1 MCCETLSDLF
11 DMARAVYNEDNSEL
25 PYCLKITEY
34 IKRAIPCLPKSNSL
48 NALYWKVLLWEA
60 PNRFESF
67 LLYMEKNRPYKKK
80 FYEPRMNPLSIVAQD
95 LQDLEDGKYDFY
107 GLSMPPRVGKAI
119 AYDTPVLTKNGWK
132 KHGDLTIRDSVIGID
147 GEYKKILAIHNP
159 CEMEYEVTFSDGEKI
174 VCHGN
179 HEWVVEDRN
188 TRKLR
193 RIETKKI
200 AGDLRSNDGHF
211 KYRIPKKKFLQ
222 GDVHE
227 LAVDPYTLGVWLGD
241 GRNQNPDICGAESD
255 YAIVQA
261 ILDNGYE
268 LAWDTRHKTTGV
280 RYYGFKELRK
290 QLQEYDMCHSRR
302 RSDKYIPDNYLTATV
317 GQRLEL
323 LAGLLDTDGCL
334 RKKEHRYDFTTN
346 EERLRDDVI
355 SLVSTFG
362 WRCSVVRYER
372 GISSSGIRANKPY
385 WVISFNP
392 TCYIPCRLERKQ
404 LYEFSKQRAIT
415 ITDVEKIHG
424 IQGNC
429 ITVEG
434 GVYCVGKRL
443 KPTHNSSICI
453 FYFAWI
459 IGKRPSSHNAMSGH
473 SGILADR
480 FHNDLIKLTENEE
493 YTFHEIFP
501 DVQLVS
507 KSSEKNELYY
517 DAVESFA
524 TTTCRG
530 IDGTW
535 TGAVDISEDGYL
547 YVDDLV
553 RDRKESLSLR
563 RLEGRYQDYLNI
575 LVDRKND
582 GSKELMVGTRWNV
595 ADPLGRIEKQY
606 KDNPRYKFRK
616 LPALNE
622 KGESN
627 FNYPVHGFS
636 TEYYHNMRDRLDKN
650 EWMAK
655 FMQTPFVREGLLFPA
670 DGLRYYNGILPEGDH
685 RVVGACDVAWGGGDS
700 LSMPIGYE
708 YPNGDVYIP
717 SWIFNKGPKEVTI
730 PLVTGKIIGERLTEI
745 QFEANN
751 GGDMYSDKVSSEL
764 EKHNYHCSCS
774 YKKAPGNMEKMTKMV
789 AYSGDVKKHFIFLDP
804 EHQDQEY
811 SDAMDELNMTVQI
824 GDNEHD
830 DAGDGI
836 TQLAMKIYGEIGGPA
851 EIYSSPV

>member
-1 MCCETLSDLF
+1 MISGRNRRIINAIKKKPVSCETLSDLF
-11 DMARAVYNEDNSEL
+11 DMARAVYDEDDSEL
-25 PYCLKITEY
+25 SYCLKITEY
-34 IKRAIPCLPKSNSL
+34 VKKVIPCLPNSNSL

-107 GLSMPPRVGKAI
+107 GLSMPPRVGK
-119 AYDTPVLTKNGWK
+119 
-132 KHGDLTIRDSVIGID
+132 
-147 GEYKKILAIHNP
+147 
-159 CEMEYEVTFSDGEKI
+159 
-174 VCHGN
+174 
-179 HEWVVEDRN
+179 
-188 TRKLR
+188 
-193 RIETKKI
+193 
-200 AGDLRSNDGHF
+200 
-211 KYRIPKKKFLQ
+211 
-222 GDVHE
+222 
-227 LAVDPYTLGVWLGD
+227 
-241 GRNQNPDICGAESD
+241 
-255 YAIVQA
+255 
-261 ILDNGYE
+261 
-268 LAWDTRHKTTGV
+268 
-280 RYYGFKELRK
+280 
-290 QLQEYDMCHSRR
+290 
-302 RSDKYIPDNYLTATV
+302 
-317 GQRLEL
+317 
-323 LAGLLDTDGCL
+323 
-334 RKKEHRYDFTTN
+334 
-346 EERLRDDVI
+346 
-355 SLVSTFG
+355 ST
-362 WRCSVVRYER
+362 
-372 GISSSGIRANKPY
+372 
-385 WVISFNP
+385 
-392 TCYIPCRLERKQ
+392 
-404 LYEFSKQRAIT
+404 
-415 ITDVEKIHG
+415 
-424 IQGNC
+424 
-429 ITVEG
+429 
-434 GVYCVGKRL
+434 
-443 KPTHNSSICI
+443 ICI
-453 FYFAWI
+453 FFYVWI

-553 RDRKESLSLR
+553 RDRKESLSLK

-606 KDNPRYKFRK
+606 KNNPRYKFRK

-627 FNYPVHGFS
+627 FDYPVHGFS
-636 TEYYHNMRDRLDKN
+636 TKYYHNMRDRLDKN

-670 DGLRYYNGILPEGDH
+670 DELRYYNGILPEGDH

-717 SWIFNKGPKEVTI
+717 SWIFNKGKKEVTI
-730 PLVTGKIIGERLTEI
+730 PLVTGKIIGEKLTEI

-751 GGDMYSDKVSSEL
+751 GGDMYSDRVSTEL

-836 TQLAMKIYGEIGGPA
+836 TQLAMKIYGDIGGPA
-851 EIYSSPV
+851 QIIQSPV

>member
-1 MCCETLSDLF
+1 MALFYLRSIKRITERNRKIINAIKKKPVCCETLSDLF

-34 IKRAIPCLPKSNSL
+34 IKKVIPCLPKSNSL

-95 LQDLEDGKYDFY
+95 LQDLEDVKYDFY
-107 GLSMPPRVGKAI
+107 GLSMPPRVGK
-119 AYDTPVLTKNGWK
+119 
-132 KHGDLTIRDSVIGID
+132 
-147 GEYKKILAIHNP
+147 
-159 CEMEYEVTFSDGEKI
+159 
-174 VCHGN
+174 
-179 HEWVVEDRN
+179 
-188 TRKLR
+188 
-193 RIETKKI
+193 
-200 AGDLRSNDGHF
+200 
-211 KYRIPKKKFLQ
+211 
-222 GDVHE
+222 
-227 LAVDPYTLGVWLGD
+227 
-241 GRNQNPDICGAESD
+241 
-255 YAIVQA
+255 
-261 ILDNGYE
+261 
-268 LAWDTRHKTTGV
+268 
-280 RYYGFKELRK
+280 
-290 QLQEYDMCHSRR
+290 
-302 RSDKYIPDNYLTATV
+302 
-317 GQRLEL
+317 
-323 LAGLLDTDGCL
+323 
-334 RKKEHRYDFTTN
+334 
-346 EERLRDDVI
+346 
-355 SLVSTFG
+355 ST
-362 WRCSVVRYER
+362 
-372 GISSSGIRANKPY
+372 
-385 WVISFNP
+385 
-392 TCYIPCRLERKQ
+392 
-404 LYEFSKQRAIT
+404 
-415 ITDVEKIHG
+415 
-424 IQGNC
+424 
-429 ITVEG
+429 
-434 GVYCVGKRL
+434 
-443 KPTHNSSICI
+443 ICI
-453 FYFAWI
+453 FFYAWI

-563 RLEGRYQDYLNI
+563 RLDGRYQDYLNI

>member
-1 MCCETLSDLF
+1 MISGRNKRIINAIKKKPVCCETLRDLF
-11 DMARAVYNEDNSEL
+11 DMARAVYKEDNAEL
-25 PYCLKITEY
+25 SYCLKITSY
-34 IKRAIPCLPKSNSL
+34 IKQVIPLLEKSDALNSL
-48 NALYWKVLLWEA
+48 YWDVLLWEA

-67 LLYMEKNRPYKKK
+67 LLYMEKNRPYKKI

-107 GLSMPPRVGKAI
+107 GLSMPPRVGK
-119 AYDTPVLTKNGWK
+119 
-132 KHGDLTIRDSVIGID
+132 
-147 GEYKKILAIHNP
+147 
-159 CEMEYEVTFSDGEKI
+159 
-174 VCHGN
+174 
-179 HEWVVEDRN
+179 
-188 TRKLR
+188 
-193 RIETKKI
+193 
-200 AGDLRSNDGHF
+200 
-211 KYRIPKKKFLQ
+211 
-222 GDVHE
+222 
-227 LAVDPYTLGVWLGD
+227 
-241 GRNQNPDICGAESD
+241 
-255 YAIVQA
+255 
-261 ILDNGYE
+261 
-268 LAWDTRHKTTGV
+268 
-280 RYYGFKELRK
+280 
-290 QLQEYDMCHSRR
+290 
-302 RSDKYIPDNYLTATV
+302 
-317 GQRLEL
+317 
-323 LAGLLDTDGCL
+323 
-334 RKKEHRYDFTTN
+334 
-346 EERLRDDVI
+346 
-355 SLVSTFG
+355 ST
-362 WRCSVVRYER
+362 
-372 GISSSGIRANKPY
+372 
-385 WVISFNP
+385 
-392 TCYIPCRLERKQ
+392 
-404 LYEFSKQRAIT
+404 
-415 ITDVEKIHG
+415 
-424 IQGNC
+424 
-429 ITVEG
+429 
-434 GVYCVGKRL
+434 
-443 KPTHNSSICI
+443 ICI
-453 FYFAWI
+453 FFYAWI

-553 RDRKESLSLR
+553 RDRKESLSLK

-606 KDNPRYKFRK
+606 KNNPRYKFRK
-616 LPALNE
+616 IPALNE

-627 FNYPVHGFS
+627 FDYPVKGFS
-636 TEYYHNMRDRLDKN
+636 TKYYHNMRDRLDKN

-670 DGLRYYNGILPEGDH
+670 DELRYYNGILPEGDH

-717 SWIFNKGPKEVTI
+717 SWIFNKGKKEVTI
-730 PLVTGKIIGERLTEI
+730 PLVTGKIIGEKLTEI

-751 GGDMYSDKVSSEL
+751 GGDMYSDRVSTEL

-836 TQLAMKIYGEIGGPA
+836 TQLAMKIYGDIDGPA
-851 EIYSSPV
+851 SIIQSPV

>member
-1 MCCETLSDLF
+1 MISGKNKRIINAIKKKPVCCETLRDLF
-11 DMARAVYNEDNSEL
+11 DMARAVYKEDNAEL
-25 PYCLKITEY
+25 SYCLKITSY
-34 IKRAIPCLPKSNSL
+34 VKKVIPLLEKSDAL
-48 NALYWKVLLWEA
+48 NGLYWDVLLWEA

-107 GLSMPPRVGKAI
+107 GLSMPPRVGK
-119 AYDTPVLTKNGWK
+119 
-132 KHGDLTIRDSVIGID
+132 
-147 GEYKKILAIHNP
+147 
-159 CEMEYEVTFSDGEKI
+159 
-174 VCHGN
+174 
-179 HEWVVEDRN
+179 
-188 TRKLR
+188 
-193 RIETKKI
+193 
-200 AGDLRSNDGHF
+200 
-211 KYRIPKKKFLQ
+211 
-222 GDVHE
+222 
-227 LAVDPYTLGVWLGD
+227 
-241 GRNQNPDICGAESD
+241 
-255 YAIVQA
+255 
-261 ILDNGYE
+261 
-268 LAWDTRHKTTGV
+268 
-280 RYYGFKELRK
+280 
-290 QLQEYDMCHSRR
+290 
-302 RSDKYIPDNYLTATV
+302 
-317 GQRLEL
+317 
-323 LAGLLDTDGCL
+323 
-334 RKKEHRYDFTTN
+334 
-346 EERLRDDVI
+346 
-355 SLVSTFG
+355 ST
-362 WRCSVVRYER
+362 
-372 GISSSGIRANKPY
+372 
-385 WVISFNP
+385 
-392 TCYIPCRLERKQ
+392 
-404 LYEFSKQRAIT
+404 
-415 ITDVEKIHG
+415 
-424 IQGNC
+424 
-429 ITVEG
+429 
-434 GVYCVGKRL
+434 
-443 KPTHNSSICI
+443 ICI
-453 FYFAWI
+453 FFYAWI
-459 IGKRPSSHNAMSGH
+459 IGRRPASHNAMSGH

-501 DVQLVS
+501 DIQLVS

-553 RDRKESLSLR
+553 RDRKESLSLK

-582 GSKELMVGTRWNV
+582 GSRELMVGTRWNV

-606 KDNPRYKFRK
+606 KNNPRYKFRK

-717 SWIFNKGPKEVTI
+717 SWVFNKGPKEVTI
-730 PLVTGKIIGERLTEI
+730 PIVTGKIMGEKLTEI

-774 YKKAPGNMEKMTKMV
+774 YKKAPGNMEKMTKMI
-789 AYSGDVKKHFIFLDP
+789 AYSGDIKKHFIFLDP
-804 EHQDQEY
+804 DCQDQEY
-811 SDAMDELNMTVQI
+811 SEAMDELNMTVQI

-836 TQLAMKIYGEIGGPA
+836 TQLAMKIYGDIGGPA
-851 EIYSSPV
+851 SIVQSPV

>member
-1 MCCETLSDLF
+1 MALFYLRSIKRITERNRKIINAIKKKPVCCETLSDLF

-34 IKRAIPCLPKSNSL
+34 IKKVIPCLPKSNSL

-107 GLSMPPRVGKAI
+107 GLSMPPRVGK
-119 AYDTPVLTKNGWK
+119 
-132 KHGDLTIRDSVIGID
+132 
-147 GEYKKILAIHNP
+147 
-159 CEMEYEVTFSDGEKI
+159 
-174 VCHGN
+174 
-179 HEWVVEDRN
+179 
-188 TRKLR
+188 
-193 RIETKKI
+193 
-200 AGDLRSNDGHF
+200 
-211 KYRIPKKKFLQ
+211 
-222 GDVHE
+222 
-227 LAVDPYTLGVWLGD
+227 
-241 GRNQNPDICGAESD
+241 
-255 YAIVQA
+255 
-261 ILDNGYE
+261 
-268 LAWDTRHKTTGV
+268 
-280 RYYGFKELRK
+280 
-290 QLQEYDMCHSRR
+290 
-302 RSDKYIPDNYLTATV
+302 
-317 GQRLEL
+317 
-323 LAGLLDTDGCL
+323 
-334 RKKEHRYDFTTN
+334 
-346 EERLRDDVI
+346 
-355 SLVSTFG
+355 ST
-362 WRCSVVRYER
+362 
-372 GISSSGIRANKPY
+372 
-385 WVISFNP
+385 
-392 TCYIPCRLERKQ
+392 
-404 LYEFSKQRAIT
+404 
-415 ITDVEKIHG
+415 
-424 IQGNC
+424 
-429 ITVEG
+429 
-434 GVYCVGKRL
+434 
-443 KPTHNSSICI
+443 ICI
-453 FYFAWI
+453 FFYAWI

-563 RLEGRYQDYLNI
+563 RLDGRYQDYLNI

>member
-1 MCCETLSDLF
+1 MISGRNKRIINAIKKKPVCCETLRDLF
-11 DMARAVYNEDNSEL
+11 DMARAVYKEDNAEL
-25 PYCLKITEY
+25 SYCLKITSY
-34 IKRAIPCLPKSNSL
+34 IKQVIPLLEKSDVLNSL
-48 NALYWKVLLWEA
+48 YWDVLLWEA

-107 GLSMPPRVGKAI
+107 GLSMPPRVGK
-119 AYDTPVLTKNGWK
+119 
-132 KHGDLTIRDSVIGID
+132 
-147 GEYKKILAIHNP
+147 
-159 CEMEYEVTFSDGEKI
+159 
-174 VCHGN
+174 
-179 HEWVVEDRN
+179 
-188 TRKLR
+188 
-193 RIETKKI
+193 
-200 AGDLRSNDGHF
+200 
-211 KYRIPKKKFLQ
+211 
-222 GDVHE
+222 
-227 LAVDPYTLGVWLGD
+227 
-241 GRNQNPDICGAESD
+241 
-255 YAIVQA
+255 
-261 ILDNGYE
+261 
-268 LAWDTRHKTTGV
+268 
-280 RYYGFKELRK
+280 
-290 QLQEYDMCHSRR
+290 
-302 RSDKYIPDNYLTATV
+302 
-317 GQRLEL
+317 
-323 LAGLLDTDGCL
+323 
-334 RKKEHRYDFTTN
+334 
-346 EERLRDDVI
+346 
-355 SLVSTFG
+355 ST
-362 WRCSVVRYER
+362 
-372 GISSSGIRANKPY
+372 
-385 WVISFNP
+385 
-392 TCYIPCRLERKQ
+392 
-404 LYEFSKQRAIT
+404 
-415 ITDVEKIHG
+415 
-424 IQGNC
+424 
-429 ITVEG
+429 
-434 GVYCVGKRL
+434 
-443 KPTHNSSICI
+443 ICI
-453 FYFAWI
+453 FFYAWI

-553 RDRKESLSLR
+553 RDRKESLSLK

-606 KDNPRYKFRK
+606 KNNPRYKFRK

-627 FNYPVHGFS
+627 FDYPVKGFS
-636 TEYYHNMRDRLDKN
+636 TKYYHNMRDRLDKN

-670 DGLRYYNGILPEGDH
+670 DELRYYNGILPEGDH

-717 SWIFNKGPKEVTI
+717 SWIFNKGKKEVTI
-730 PLVTGKIIGERLTEI
+730 PLVTGKIIGEKLTEI

-751 GGDMYSDKVSSEL
+751 GGDMYSDRVSTEL

-836 TQLAMKIYGEIGGPA
+836 TQLAMKIYGDIDGPA
-851 EIYSSPV
+851 SIIQSPV

>member
-1 MCCETLSDLF
+1 MISGRNKRIINAIKKKPVCCETLRDLF
-11 DMARAVYNEDNSEL
+11 DMARAVYKEDNAEL
-25 PYCLKITEY
+25 SYCLKITSY
-34 IKRAIPCLPKSNSL
+34 IKQVIPLLEKSDALNSL
-48 NALYWKVLLWEA
+48 YWDVLLWEA

-107 GLSMPPRVGKAI
+107 GLSMPPRVGK
-119 AYDTPVLTKNGWK
+119 
-132 KHGDLTIRDSVIGID
+132 
-147 GEYKKILAIHNP
+147 
-159 CEMEYEVTFSDGEKI
+159 
-174 VCHGN
+174 
-179 HEWVVEDRN
+179 
-188 TRKLR
+188 
-193 RIETKKI
+193 
-200 AGDLRSNDGHF
+200 
-211 KYRIPKKKFLQ
+211 
-222 GDVHE
+222 
-227 LAVDPYTLGVWLGD
+227 
-241 GRNQNPDICGAESD
+241 
-255 YAIVQA
+255 
-261 ILDNGYE
+261 
-268 LAWDTRHKTTGV
+268 
-280 RYYGFKELRK
+280 
-290 QLQEYDMCHSRR
+290 
-302 RSDKYIPDNYLTATV
+302 
-317 GQRLEL
+317 
-323 LAGLLDTDGCL
+323 
-334 RKKEHRYDFTTN
+334 
-346 EERLRDDVI
+346 
-355 SLVSTFG
+355 ST
-362 WRCSVVRYER
+362 
-372 GISSSGIRANKPY
+372 
-385 WVISFNP
+385 
-392 TCYIPCRLERKQ
+392 
-404 LYEFSKQRAIT
+404 
-415 ITDVEKIHG
+415 
-424 IQGNC
+424 
-429 ITVEG
+429 
-434 GVYCVGKRL
+434 
-443 KPTHNSSICI
+443 ICI
-453 FYFAWI
+453 FFYAWI

-553 RDRKESLSLR
+553 RDRKESLSLK

-606 KDNPRYKFRK
+606 KNNPRYKFRK

-627 FNYPVHGFS
+627 FDYPVKGFS
-636 TEYYHNMRDRLDKN
+636 TKYYHNMRDRLDKN

-670 DGLRYYNGILPEGDH
+670 DELRYYNGILPEGDH
-685 RVVGACDVAWGGGDS
+685 RVIGACDVAWGGGDS

-717 SWIFNKGPKEVTI
+717 SWIFNKGKKEVTI
-730 PLVTGKIIGERLTEI
+730 PLVTGKIIGEKLTEI

-751 GGDMYSDKVSSEL
+751 GGDMYSDRVSTEL

-774 YKKAPGNMEKMTKMV
+774 YKKAPGNMEKMTQMV
-789 AYSGDVKKHFIFLDP
+789 AYSGEVKKHFIFLDP

-836 TQLAMKIYGEIGGPA
+836 TQLAMKIYGDIDGPA
-851 EIYSSPV
+851 SIIQSPV

>member
-1 MCCETLSDLF
+1 MISGRNRRIINAIKKKPVCCETLSDLF
-11 DMARAVYNEDNSEL
+11 DMARAVYNEDNAEL
-25 PYCLKITEY
+25 SYCLKITEY
-34 IKRAIPCLPKSNSL
+34 VKEVIPYLPKSNSL

-80 FYEPRMNPLSIVAQD
+80 FYEPRMNPLRIVAQD

-107 GLSMPPRVGKAI
+107 GLSMPPRVGK
-119 AYDTPVLTKNGWK
+119 
-132 KHGDLTIRDSVIGID
+132 
-147 GEYKKILAIHNP
+147 
-159 CEMEYEVTFSDGEKI
+159 
-174 VCHGN
+174 
-179 HEWVVEDRN
+179 
-188 TRKLR
+188 
-193 RIETKKI
+193 
-200 AGDLRSNDGHF
+200 
-211 KYRIPKKKFLQ
+211 
-222 GDVHE
+222 
-227 LAVDPYTLGVWLGD
+227 
-241 GRNQNPDICGAESD
+241 
-255 YAIVQA
+255 
-261 ILDNGYE
+261 
-268 LAWDTRHKTTGV
+268 
-280 RYYGFKELRK
+280 
-290 QLQEYDMCHSRR
+290 
-302 RSDKYIPDNYLTATV
+302 
-317 GQRLEL
+317 
-323 LAGLLDTDGCL
+323 
-334 RKKEHRYDFTTN
+334 
-346 EERLRDDVI
+346 
-355 SLVSTFG
+355 ST
-362 WRCSVVRYER
+362 
-372 GISSSGIRANKPY
+372 
-385 WVISFNP
+385 
-392 TCYIPCRLERKQ
+392 
-404 LYEFSKQRAIT
+404 
-415 ITDVEKIHG
+415 
-424 IQGNC
+424 
-429 ITVEG
+429 
-434 GVYCVGKRL
+434 
-443 KPTHNSSICI
+443 ICI
-453 FYFAWI
+453 FFFAWI
-459 IGKRPSSHNAMSGH
+459 IGKRPDSHNAMSGH

-501 DVQLVS
+501 DVNLQM

-535 TGAVDISEDGYL
+535 TGAVDISQDGYL

-553 RDRKESLSLR
+553 RDRKESLSPR

-582 GSKELMVGTRWNV
+582 GSRELMVGTRWNV
-595 ADPLGRIEKQY
+595 MDPLGKIEKQY
-606 KDNPRYKFRK
+606 KNNPRYKFRK

-627 FNYPVHGFS
+627 FDYPVKGFS
-636 TEYYHNMRDRLDKN
+636 TKYYHDMRDKLDKN

-717 SWIFNKGPKEVTI
+717 SWIFNKGPKETTI
-730 PLVTGKIIGERLTEI
+730 PLVTGKIMGEKLTEI

-751 GGDMYSDKVSSEL
+751 GGDMYSDKVSAEL

-789 AYSGDVKKHFIFLDP
+789 AYSGDVKRHFIFLDP

-836 TQLAMKIYGEIGGPA
+836 TQLAIKIYGDVGGPA
-851 EIYSSPV
+851 DIISSPV

>member
-1 MCCETLSDLF
+1 MALFYLRSIKRITERNRKIINAIKKKPVCCETLSDLF

-25 PYCLKITEY
+25 TYCLKITEY
-34 IKRAIPCLPKSNSL
+34 IKKVIPCLPKSNSL

-107 GLSMPPRVGKAI
+107 GLSMPPRVGK
-119 AYDTPVLTKNGWK
+119 
-132 KHGDLTIRDSVIGID
+132 
-147 GEYKKILAIHNP
+147 
-159 CEMEYEVTFSDGEKI
+159 
-174 VCHGN
+174 
-179 HEWVVEDRN
+179 
-188 TRKLR
+188 
-193 RIETKKI
+193 
-200 AGDLRSNDGHF
+200 
-211 KYRIPKKKFLQ
+211 
-222 GDVHE
+222 
-227 LAVDPYTLGVWLGD
+227 
-241 GRNQNPDICGAESD
+241 
-255 YAIVQA
+255 
-261 ILDNGYE
+261 
-268 LAWDTRHKTTGV
+268 
-280 RYYGFKELRK
+280 
-290 QLQEYDMCHSRR
+290 
-302 RSDKYIPDNYLTATV
+302 
-317 GQRLEL
+317 
-323 LAGLLDTDGCL
+323 
-334 RKKEHRYDFTTN
+334 
-346 EERLRDDVI
+346 
-355 SLVSTFG
+355 ST
-362 WRCSVVRYER
+362 
-372 GISSSGIRANKPY
+372 
-385 WVISFNP
+385 
-392 TCYIPCRLERKQ
+392 
-404 LYEFSKQRAIT
+404 
-415 ITDVEKIHG
+415 
-424 IQGNC
+424 
-429 ITVEG
+429 
-434 GVYCVGKRL
+434 
-443 KPTHNSSICI
+443 ICI
-453 FYFAWI
+453 FFYAWI

-563 RLEGRYQDYLNI
+563 RLDGRYQDYLNI

-717 SWIFNKGPKEVTI
+717 SWIFNKGPKEITI

>member
-1 MCCETLSDLF
+1 MISGRNMRIINAIKKKPVSCETLSDLF
-11 DMARAVYNEDNSEL
+11 DMARAMYDEDNSEL
-25 PYCLKITEY
+25 SYCLKITEY
-34 IKRAIPCLPKSNSL
+34 VKKVIPCLPNSNSL

-107 GLSMPPRVGKAI
+107 GLSMPPRVGK
-119 AYDTPVLTKNGWK
+119 
-132 KHGDLTIRDSVIGID
+132 
-147 GEYKKILAIHNP
+147 
-159 CEMEYEVTFSDGEKI
+159 
-174 VCHGN
+174 
-179 HEWVVEDRN
+179 
-188 TRKLR
+188 
-193 RIETKKI
+193 
-200 AGDLRSNDGHF
+200 
-211 KYRIPKKKFLQ
+211 
-222 GDVHE
+222 
-227 LAVDPYTLGVWLGD
+227 
-241 GRNQNPDICGAESD
+241 
-255 YAIVQA
+255 
-261 ILDNGYE
+261 
-268 LAWDTRHKTTGV
+268 
-280 RYYGFKELRK
+280 
-290 QLQEYDMCHSRR
+290 
-302 RSDKYIPDNYLTATV
+302 
-317 GQRLEL
+317 
-323 LAGLLDTDGCL
+323 
-334 RKKEHRYDFTTN
+334 
-346 EERLRDDVI
+346 
-355 SLVSTFG
+355 ST
-362 WRCSVVRYER
+362 
-372 GISSSGIRANKPY
+372 
-385 WVISFNP
+385 
-392 TCYIPCRLERKQ
+392 
-404 LYEFSKQRAIT
+404 
-415 ITDVEKIHG
+415 
-424 IQGNC
+424 
-429 ITVEG
+429 
-434 GVYCVGKRL
+434 
-443 KPTHNSSICI
+443 ICI
-453 FYFAWI
+453 FFYAWI

-553 RDRKESLSLR
+553 RDRKESLSLK

-606 KDNPRYKFRK
+606 KNNPRYKFRK

-627 FNYPVHGFS
+627 FDYPVHGFS
-636 TEYYHNMRDRLDKN
+636 TKYYHNMRDRLDKN

-670 DGLRYYNGILPEGDH
+670 DELRYYNGILPEGDH
-685 RVVGACDVAWGGGDS
+685 RVIGACDVAWGGGDS

-730 PLVTGKIIGERLTEI
+730 PIVTGKIIGEKLTEI

-751 GGDMYSDKVSSEL
+751 GGDMYSDRVSTEL

-774 YKKAPGNMEKMTKMV
+774 YKKAPGNMEKTTKMV
-789 AYSGDVKKHFIFLDP
+789 AYSGDIKKHFIFLDP

-836 TQLAMKIYGEIGGPA
+836 TQLAMKIYGDIGGPA
-851 EIYSSPV
+851 QIIQSPV

>member
-1 MCCETLSDLF
+1 MISGRNKRIINAIKKKPVRCETLRDLF
-11 DMARAVYNEDNSEL
+11 DMARAVYKEDNAEL
-25 PYCLKITEY
+25 SYCLKITSY
-34 IKRAIPCLPKSNSL
+34 IKQVIPLLEKSDALNSL
-48 NALYWKVLLWEA
+48 YWDVLLWEA

-107 GLSMPPRVGKAI
+107 GLSMPPRVGK
-119 AYDTPVLTKNGWK
+119 
-132 KHGDLTIRDSVIGID
+132 
-147 GEYKKILAIHNP
+147 
-159 CEMEYEVTFSDGEKI
+159 
-174 VCHGN
+174 
-179 HEWVVEDRN
+179 
-188 TRKLR
+188 
-193 RIETKKI
+193 
-200 AGDLRSNDGHF
+200 
-211 KYRIPKKKFLQ
+211 
-222 GDVHE
+222 
-227 LAVDPYTLGVWLGD
+227 
-241 GRNQNPDICGAESD
+241 
-255 YAIVQA
+255 
-261 ILDNGYE
+261 
-268 LAWDTRHKTTGV
+268 
-280 RYYGFKELRK
+280 
-290 QLQEYDMCHSRR
+290 
-302 RSDKYIPDNYLTATV
+302 
-317 GQRLEL
+317 
-323 LAGLLDTDGCL
+323 
-334 RKKEHRYDFTTN
+334 
-346 EERLRDDVI
+346 
-355 SLVSTFG
+355 ST
-362 WRCSVVRYER
+362 
-372 GISSSGIRANKPY
+372 
-385 WVISFNP
+385 
-392 TCYIPCRLERKQ
+392 
-404 LYEFSKQRAIT
+404 
-415 ITDVEKIHG
+415 
-424 IQGNC
+424 
-429 ITVEG
+429 
-434 GVYCVGKRL
+434 
-443 KPTHNSSICI
+443 ICI
-453 FYFAWI
+453 FFYAWI

-535 TGAVDISEDGYL
+535 TGAVDVSEDGYL

-563 RLEGRYQDYLNI
+563 RLDGRYQDYLNI

-606 KDNPRYKFRK
+606 KNNPRYKFRK
-616 LPALNE
+616 IPALNE

-627 FNYPVHGFS
+627 FDYPVKGFS
-636 TEYYHNMRDRLDKN
+636 TKYYHNMRDRLDKN

-670 DGLRYYNGILPEGDH
+670 DELRYYNGILPEGDH
-685 RVVGACDVAWGGGDS
+685 RVIGACDVAWGGGDS

-717 SWIFNKGPKEVTI
+717 SWIFNKGKKEVTI
-730 PLVTGKIIGERLTEI
+730 PLVTGKIIGEKLTEI

-751 GGDMYSDKVSSEL
+751 GGDMYSDRVSTEL

-836 TQLAMKIYGEIGGPA
+836 TQLAMKIYGDIDGPA
-851 EIYSSPV
+851 SIIQSPV

>member
-1 MCCETLSDLF
+1 MRNRKYWLFFDLRSINRVTERNRKIINAIKKKPVCSETLSDLF
-11 DMARAVYNEDNSEL
+11 DMARVVYNEDNSEL
-25 PYCLKITEY
+25 SYCLKITDY
-34 IKRAIPCLPKSNSL
+34 VKKVIPCLPKSDAL

-107 GLSMPPRVGKAI
+107 GLSLPPRVGK
-119 AYDTPVLTKNGWK
+119 
-132 KHGDLTIRDSVIGID
+132 
-147 GEYKKILAIHNP
+147 
-159 CEMEYEVTFSDGEKI
+159 
-174 VCHGN
+174 
-179 HEWVVEDRN
+179 
-188 TRKLR
+188 
-193 RIETKKI
+193 
-200 AGDLRSNDGHF
+200 
-211 KYRIPKKKFLQ
+211 
-222 GDVHE
+222 
-227 LAVDPYTLGVWLGD
+227 
-241 GRNQNPDICGAESD
+241 
-255 YAIVQA
+255 
-261 ILDNGYE
+261 
-268 LAWDTRHKTTGV
+268 
-280 RYYGFKELRK
+280 
-290 QLQEYDMCHSRR
+290 
-302 RSDKYIPDNYLTATV
+302 
-317 GQRLEL
+317 
-323 LAGLLDTDGCL
+323 
-334 RKKEHRYDFTTN
+334 
-346 EERLRDDVI
+346 
-355 SLVSTFG
+355 
-362 WRCSVVRYER
+362 
-372 GISSSGIRANKPY
+372 
-385 WVISFNP
+385 
-392 TCYIPCRLERKQ
+392 
-404 LYEFSKQRAIT
+404 
-415 ITDVEKIHG
+415 
-424 IQGNC
+424 
-429 ITVEG
+429 
-434 GVYCVGKRL
+434 
-443 KPTHNSSICI
+443 SSICI

-501 DVQLVS
+501 DVKLVS
-507 KSSEKNELYY
+507 KSSDKNELFY
-517 DAVESFA
+517 DPLESFA

-535 TGAVDISEDGYL
+535 TGAVDISHDGYL

-553 RDRKESLSLR
+553 RDRTESLSMR
-563 RLEGRYQDYLNI
+563 RLDKRYQDYLNV

-582 GSKELMVGTRWNV
+582 GSRELMVGTRWNV
-595 ADPLGRIEKQY
+595 ADPLGRLEKQY
-606 KDNPRYKFRK
+606 KNNPRYKFRK
-616 LPALNE
+616 IPALN
-622 KGESN
+622 KNDESN
-627 FNYPVHGFS
+627 FDYPINGFS
-636 TEYYHNMRDRLDKN
+636 TKYYHDMRAKLDKN

-655 FMQTPFVREGLLFPA
+655 FMQEPFVREGLLFPS

-708 YPNGDVYIP
+708 YPNGDVYIT

-764 EKHNYHCSCS
+764 EKNGYHCSCS
-774 YKKAPGNMEKMTKMV
+774 YKKAPGNMEKMTKMI

-836 TQLAMKIYGEIGGPA
+836 TQLAMKIYGDIDGPA
-851 EIYSSPV
+851 EIIASPV

>member
-1 MCCETLSDLF
+1 MISGRNKRIINAIKKKPVCYETLRDLF
-11 DMARAVYNEDNSEL
+11 DMARAVYKEDNAEL
-25 PYCLKITEY
+25 SYCLKITSY
-34 IKRAIPCLPKSNSL
+34 IKQVIPLLEKSDALNSL
-48 NALYWKVLLWEA
+48 YWDVLLWEA

-107 GLSMPPRVGKAI
+107 GLSMPPRVGK
-119 AYDTPVLTKNGWK
+119 
-132 KHGDLTIRDSVIGID
+132 
-147 GEYKKILAIHNP
+147 
-159 CEMEYEVTFSDGEKI
+159 
-174 VCHGN
+174 
-179 HEWVVEDRN
+179 
-188 TRKLR
+188 
-193 RIETKKI
+193 
-200 AGDLRSNDGHF
+200 
-211 KYRIPKKKFLQ
+211 
-222 GDVHE
+222 
-227 LAVDPYTLGVWLGD
+227 
-241 GRNQNPDICGAESD
+241 
-255 YAIVQA
+255 
-261 ILDNGYE
+261 
-268 LAWDTRHKTTGV
+268 
-280 RYYGFKELRK
+280 
-290 QLQEYDMCHSRR
+290 
-302 RSDKYIPDNYLTATV
+302 
-317 GQRLEL
+317 
-323 LAGLLDTDGCL
+323 
-334 RKKEHRYDFTTN
+334 
-346 EERLRDDVI
+346 
-355 SLVSTFG
+355 ST
-362 WRCSVVRYER
+362 
-372 GISSSGIRANKPY
+372 
-385 WVISFNP
+385 
-392 TCYIPCRLERKQ
+392 
-404 LYEFSKQRAIT
+404 
-415 ITDVEKIHG
+415 
-424 IQGNC
+424 
-429 ITVEG
+429 
-434 GVYCVGKRL
+434 
-443 KPTHNSSICI
+443 ICI
-453 FYFAWI
+453 FFYAWI

-553 RDRKESLSLR
+553 RDRKESLSLK

-606 KDNPRYKFRK
+606 KNNPRYKFRK

-627 FNYPVHGFS
+627 FDYPVKGFS
-636 TEYYHNMRDRLDKN
+636 TKYYHNMRDRLDKN

-670 DGLRYYNGILPEGDH
+670 DELRYYNGILPEGDH
-685 RVVGACDVAWGGGDS
+685 RVIGACDVAWGGGDS

-717 SWIFNKGPKEVTI
+717 SWIFNKGKKEVTI
-730 PLVTGKIIGERLTEI
+730 PLVTGKIIGEKLTEI

-751 GGDMYSDKVSSEL
+751 GGDMYSDRVSAEL

-789 AYSGDVKKHFIFLDP
+789 AYSGDIKKHFIFLDL

-836 TQLAMKIYGEIGGPA
+836 TQLAMKIYGDIDGPA
-851 EIYSSPV
+851 SIIQSPV

>member
-1 MCCETLSDLF
+1 MISGRNKRIINAIKKKPVCCETLRDLF
-11 DMARAVYNEDNSEL
+11 DMARAVYKEDNAEL
-25 PYCLKITEY
+25 SYCLKITIY
-34 IKRAIPCLPKSNSL
+34 IKQVIPLLEKSDALNSL
-48 NALYWKVLLWEA
+48 YWDVLLWEA

-107 GLSMPPRVGKAI
+107 GLSMPPRVGK
-119 AYDTPVLTKNGWK
+119 
-132 KHGDLTIRDSVIGID
+132 
-147 GEYKKILAIHNP
+147 
-159 CEMEYEVTFSDGEKI
+159 
-174 VCHGN
+174 
-179 HEWVVEDRN
+179 
-188 TRKLR
+188 
-193 RIETKKI
+193 
-200 AGDLRSNDGHF
+200 
-211 KYRIPKKKFLQ
+211 
-222 GDVHE
+222 
-227 LAVDPYTLGVWLGD
+227 
-241 GRNQNPDICGAESD
+241 
-255 YAIVQA
+255 
-261 ILDNGYE
+261 
-268 LAWDTRHKTTGV
+268 
-280 RYYGFKELRK
+280 
-290 QLQEYDMCHSRR
+290 
-302 RSDKYIPDNYLTATV
+302 
-317 GQRLEL
+317 
-323 LAGLLDTDGCL
+323 
-334 RKKEHRYDFTTN
+334 
-346 EERLRDDVI
+346 
-355 SLVSTFG
+355 ST
-362 WRCSVVRYER
+362 
-372 GISSSGIRANKPY
+372 
-385 WVISFNP
+385 
-392 TCYIPCRLERKQ
+392 
-404 LYEFSKQRAIT
+404 
-415 ITDVEKIHG
+415 
-424 IQGNC
+424 
-429 ITVEG
+429 
-434 GVYCVGKRL
+434 
-443 KPTHNSSICI
+443 ICI
-453 FYFAWI
+453 FFYAWI

-553 RDRKESLSLR
+553 RDRKESLSLK

-606 KDNPRYKFRK
+606 KNNPRYKFRK
-616 LPALNE
+616 IPALNE

-627 FNYPVHGFS
+627 FNYPVKGFS
-636 TEYYHNMRDRLDKN
+636 TKYYHNMRDRLDKN

-670 DGLRYYNGILPEGDH
+670 DELRYYNGILPEGDH

-717 SWIFNKGPKEVTI
+717 SWIFNKGKKEVTI
-730 PLVTGKIIGERLTEI
+730 PLVTGKIIGEKLTEI

-751 GGDMYSDKVSSEL
+751 GGDMYSDRVSTEL

-836 TQLAMKIYGEIGGPA
+836 TQLAMKIYGDIDGPA
-851 EIYSSPV
+851 SIIQSPV

>member
-1 MCCETLSDLF
+1 MISGRNRRIINAIKKKPVSNETLSDLF
-11 DMARAVYNEDNSEL
+11 DMARVVYNEDSAEL
-25 PYCLKITEY
+25 HYCLKITEY
-34 IKRAIPCLPKSNSL
+34 VKEVVHYLPKSNSL

-107 GLSMPPRVGKAI
+107 GLSMPPRVGK
-119 AYDTPVLTKNGWK
+119 
-132 KHGDLTIRDSVIGID
+132 
-147 GEYKKILAIHNP
+147 
-159 CEMEYEVTFSDGEKI
+159 
-174 VCHGN
+174 
-179 HEWVVEDRN
+179 
-188 TRKLR
+188 
-193 RIETKKI
+193 
-200 AGDLRSNDGHF
+200 
-211 KYRIPKKKFLQ
+211 
-222 GDVHE
+222 
-227 LAVDPYTLGVWLGD
+227 
-241 GRNQNPDICGAESD
+241 
-255 YAIVQA
+255 
-261 ILDNGYE
+261 
-268 LAWDTRHKTTGV
+268 
-280 RYYGFKELRK
+280 
-290 QLQEYDMCHSRR
+290 
-302 RSDKYIPDNYLTATV
+302 
-317 GQRLEL
+317 
-323 LAGLLDTDGCL
+323 
-334 RKKEHRYDFTTN
+334 
-346 EERLRDDVI
+346 
-355 SLVSTFG
+355 ST
-362 WRCSVVRYER
+362 
-372 GISSSGIRANKPY
+372 
-385 WVISFNP
+385 
-392 TCYIPCRLERKQ
+392 
-404 LYEFSKQRAIT
+404 
-415 ITDVEKIHG
+415 
-424 IQGNC
+424 
-429 ITVEG
+429 
-434 GVYCVGKRL
+434 
-443 KPTHNSSICI
+443 ICI
-453 FYFAWI
+453 FFYAWI

-553 RDRKESLSLR
+553 RDRKESLSLK

-606 KDNPRYKFRK
+606 KNNPRYKFRK
-616 LPALNE
+616 IPALNE

-627 FNYPVHGFS
+627 FDYPVKGFS
-636 TEYYHNMRDRLDKN
+636 TKYYHNMRDRLDKN

-670 DGLRYYNGILPEGDH
+670 DELRYYNGILPEGDH

-717 SWIFNKGPKEVTI
+717 SWIFNKGKKEVTI
-730 PLVTGKIIGERLTEI
+730 PLVTGKIIGEKLTEI

-751 GGDMYSDKVSSEL
+751 GGDMYSDRVSTEL

-836 TQLAMKIYGEIGGPA
+836 TQLAMKIYGDIDGPA
-851 EIYSSPV
+851 SIIQSPV

>member
-1 MCCETLSDLF
+1 MISGRNKRIINAIKKKPVCCETLRDLF
-11 DMARAVYNEDNSEL
+11 DMARAVYKEDNAEL
-25 PYCLKITEY
+25 SYCLEITSY
-34 IKRAIPCLPKSNSL
+34 IKQVIPLLGKSDALNSL
-48 NALYWKVLLWEA
+48 YWDVLLWEA

-107 GLSMPPRVGKAI
+107 GLSMPPRVGK
-119 AYDTPVLTKNGWK
+119 
-132 KHGDLTIRDSVIGID
+132 
-147 GEYKKILAIHNP
+147 
-159 CEMEYEVTFSDGEKI
+159 
-174 VCHGN
+174 
-179 HEWVVEDRN
+179 
-188 TRKLR
+188 
-193 RIETKKI
+193 
-200 AGDLRSNDGHF
+200 
-211 KYRIPKKKFLQ
+211 
-222 GDVHE
+222 
-227 LAVDPYTLGVWLGD
+227 
-241 GRNQNPDICGAESD
+241 
-255 YAIVQA
+255 
-261 ILDNGYE
+261 
-268 LAWDTRHKTTGV
+268 
-280 RYYGFKELRK
+280 
-290 QLQEYDMCHSRR
+290 
-302 RSDKYIPDNYLTATV
+302 
-317 GQRLEL
+317 
-323 LAGLLDTDGCL
+323 
-334 RKKEHRYDFTTN
+334 
-346 EERLRDDVI
+346 
-355 SLVSTFG
+355 ST
-362 WRCSVVRYER
+362 
-372 GISSSGIRANKPY
+372 
-385 WVISFNP
+385 
-392 TCYIPCRLERKQ
+392 
-404 LYEFSKQRAIT
+404 
-415 ITDVEKIHG
+415 
-424 IQGNC
+424 
-429 ITVEG
+429 
-434 GVYCVGKRL
+434 
-443 KPTHNSSICI
+443 ICI
-453 FYFAWI
+453 FFYAWI

-553 RDRKESLSLR
+553 RDRKESLSLK

-606 KDNPRYKFRK
+606 KNNPRYKFRK

-627 FNYPVHGFS
+627 FDYPVKGFS
-636 TEYYHNMRDRLDKN
+636 TKYYHNMRDRLDKN

-670 DGLRYYNGILPEGDH
+670 DELRYYNGILPEGDH

-717 SWIFNKGPKEVTI
+717 SWIFNKGKKEVTI
-730 PLVTGKIIGERLTEI
+730 PLVTGKIIGEKLTEI

-751 GGDMYSDKVSSEL
+751 GGDMYSDRVSTEL

-836 TQLAMKIYGEIGGPA
+836 TQLAMKIYGDIDGPA
-851 EIYSSPV
+851 SIIQSPV

>member
-1 MCCETLSDLF
+1 MISGRNKRIINAIKKKPVCCETLRDLF
-11 DMARAVYNEDNSEL
+11 DMARAVYKEDNAEL
-25 PYCLKITEY
+25 SYCLKITSY
-34 IKRAIPCLPKSNSL
+34 IKQVIPLLEKSDAL
-48 NALYWKVLLWEA
+48 NGLYWDVLLWEA

-107 GLSMPPRVGKAI
+107 GLSMPPRVGK
-119 AYDTPVLTKNGWK
+119 
-132 KHGDLTIRDSVIGID
+132 
-147 GEYKKILAIHNP
+147 
-159 CEMEYEVTFSDGEKI
+159 
-174 VCHGN
+174 
-179 HEWVVEDRN
+179 
-188 TRKLR
+188 
-193 RIETKKI
+193 
-200 AGDLRSNDGHF
+200 
-211 KYRIPKKKFLQ
+211 
-222 GDVHE
+222 
-227 LAVDPYTLGVWLGD
+227 
-241 GRNQNPDICGAESD
+241 
-255 YAIVQA
+255 
-261 ILDNGYE
+261 
-268 LAWDTRHKTTGV
+268 
-280 RYYGFKELRK
+280 
-290 QLQEYDMCHSRR
+290 
-302 RSDKYIPDNYLTATV
+302 
-317 GQRLEL
+317 
-323 LAGLLDTDGCL
+323 
-334 RKKEHRYDFTTN
+334 
-346 EERLRDDVI
+346 
-355 SLVSTFG
+355 ST
-362 WRCSVVRYER
+362 
-372 GISSSGIRANKPY
+372 
-385 WVISFNP
+385 
-392 TCYIPCRLERKQ
+392 
-404 LYEFSKQRAIT
+404 
-415 ITDVEKIHG
+415 
-424 IQGNC
+424 
-429 ITVEG
+429 
-434 GVYCVGKRL
+434 
-443 KPTHNSSICI
+443 ICI
-453 FYFAWI
+453 FFYAWI

-563 RLEGRYQDYLNI
+563 RLDGRYQDYLNI

-582 GSKELMVGTRWNV
+582 GSKELIVGTRWNV

-606 KDNPRYKFRK
+606 KNNPRYKFRK

-627 FNYPVHGFS
+627 FDYPVKGFS
-636 TEYYHNMRDRLDKN
+636 TKYYHNMRDRLDKN

-670 DGLRYYNGILPEGDH
+670 DELRYYNGILPEGDH
-685 RVVGACDVAWGGGDS
+685 RVIGACDVAWGGGDS

-717 SWIFNKGPKEVTI
+717 SWIFNKGKKEVTI
-730 PLVTGKIIGERLTEI
+730 PLVTGKIIGEKLTEI

-751 GGDMYSDKVSSEL
+751 GGDMYSDRVSTEL

-836 TQLAMKIYGEIGGPA
+836 TQLAMKIYGDIDGPA
-851 EIYSSPV
+851 SIIQSPV

>member
-1 MCCETLSDLF
+1 MISSNNRRIINAIKKKPVCCETLSDLF
-11 DMARAVYNEDNSEL
+11 DMARAVYNEDNTEL
-25 PYCLKITEY
+25 SYCLKITEY
-34 IKRAIPCLPKSNSL
+34 VKKVIPCLPKSNSL

-67 LLYMEKNRPYKKK
+67 LLYMEKNRPYEKK
-80 FYEPRMNPLSIVAQD
+80 FYEPRMNPLRIVAQD

-107 GLSMPPRVGKAI
+107 GLSMPPRTGK
-119 AYDTPVLTKNGWK
+119 
-132 KHGDLTIRDSVIGID
+132 
-147 GEYKKILAIHNP
+147 
-159 CEMEYEVTFSDGEKI
+159 
-174 VCHGN
+174 
-179 HEWVVEDRN
+179 
-188 TRKLR
+188 
-193 RIETKKI
+193 
-200 AGDLRSNDGHF
+200 
-211 KYRIPKKKFLQ
+211 
-222 GDVHE
+222 
-227 LAVDPYTLGVWLGD
+227 
-241 GRNQNPDICGAESD
+241 
-255 YAIVQA
+255 
-261 ILDNGYE
+261 
-268 LAWDTRHKTTGV
+268 
-280 RYYGFKELRK
+280 
-290 QLQEYDMCHSRR
+290 
-302 RSDKYIPDNYLTATV
+302 
-317 GQRLEL
+317 
-323 LAGLLDTDGCL
+323 
-334 RKKEHRYDFTTN
+334 
-346 EERLRDDVI
+346 
-355 SLVSTFG
+355 
-362 WRCSVVRYER
+362 
-372 GISSSGIRANKPY
+372 
-385 WVISFNP
+385 
-392 TCYIPCRLERKQ
+392 
-404 LYEFSKQRAIT
+404 
-415 ITDVEKIHG
+415 
-424 IQGNC
+424 
-429 ITVEG
+429 
-434 GVYCVGKRL
+434 
-443 KPTHNSSICI
+443 SSICI

-535 TGAVDISEDGYL
+535 TGAVDISQDGYL

-553 RDRKESLSLR
+553 RDRKESLSPR

-582 GSKELMVGTRWNV
+582 GSRELMVGTRWNV
-595 ADPLGRIEKQY
+595 MDPLGKIEKQY
-606 KDNPRYKFRK
+606 KNNPRYKFRK

-622 KGESN
+622 NGESN
-627 FNYPVHGFS
+627 FNYPVKGFS
-636 TEYYHNMRDRLDKN
+636 TKYYQDMKARLDKN

-655 FMQTPFVREGLLFPA
+655 FMQDPFVREGLLFPA

-717 SWIFNKGPKEVTI
+717 SWIFNKGPKETTI
-730 PLVTGKIIGERLTEI
+730 PLVTGKIMGEKLTEI

-751 GGDMYSDKVSSEL
+751 GGDMYCDKVSAEL
-764 EKHNYHCSCS
+764 ERYNYHCSCS

-789 AYSGDVKKHFIFLDP
+789 AYSGDIKKHFVFLDP

-836 TQLAMKIYGEIGGPA
+836 TQLAIKVYGDIGGPA
-851 EIYSSPV
+851 DIIPSPV

>member
-1 MCCETLSDLF
+1 MISGRNRRIINAIKKKPVSCETLSDLF
-11 DMARAVYNEDNSEL
+11 DMARAMYDEDNSEL
-25 PYCLKITEY
+25 SYCLKITEY
-34 IKRAIPCLPKSNSL
+34 VKKVIPCLPNSNSL

-107 GLSMPPRVGKAI
+107 GLSMPPRVGK
-119 AYDTPVLTKNGWK
+119 
-132 KHGDLTIRDSVIGID
+132 
-147 GEYKKILAIHNP
+147 
-159 CEMEYEVTFSDGEKI
+159 
-174 VCHGN
+174 
-179 HEWVVEDRN
+179 
-188 TRKLR
+188 
-193 RIETKKI
+193 
-200 AGDLRSNDGHF
+200 
-211 KYRIPKKKFLQ
+211 
-222 GDVHE
+222 
-227 LAVDPYTLGVWLGD
+227 
-241 GRNQNPDICGAESD
+241 
-255 YAIVQA
+255 
-261 ILDNGYE
+261 
-268 LAWDTRHKTTGV
+268 
-280 RYYGFKELRK
+280 
-290 QLQEYDMCHSRR
+290 
-302 RSDKYIPDNYLTATV
+302 
-317 GQRLEL
+317 
-323 LAGLLDTDGCL
+323 
-334 RKKEHRYDFTTN
+334 
-346 EERLRDDVI
+346 
-355 SLVSTFG
+355 ST
-362 WRCSVVRYER
+362 
-372 GISSSGIRANKPY
+372 
-385 WVISFNP
+385 
-392 TCYIPCRLERKQ
+392 
-404 LYEFSKQRAIT
+404 
-415 ITDVEKIHG
+415 
-424 IQGNC
+424 
-429 ITVEG
+429 
-434 GVYCVGKRL
+434 
-443 KPTHNSSICI
+443 ICI
-453 FYFAWI
+453 FFYAWI

-553 RDRKESLSLR
+553 RDRKESLSLK

-606 KDNPRYKFRK
+606 KNNPRYKFRK

-627 FNYPVHGFS
+627 FDYPVHGFS
-636 TEYYHNMRDRLDKN
+636 TKYYHNMRDRLDKN

-655 FMQTPFVREGLLFPA
+655 FMQTPFVREGLLFPV
-670 DGLRYYNGILPEGDH
+670 DELRYYNGILPEGDH
-685 RVVGACDVAWGGGDS
+685 RVIGACDVAWGGGDS

-730 PLVTGKIIGERLTEI
+730 PIVTGKIIGEKLTEI

-751 GGDMYSDKVSSEL
+751 GGDMYSDRVSTEL

-774 YKKAPGNMEKMTKMV
+774 YKKDPGNMEKTTKMV
-789 AYSGDVKKHFIFLDP
+789 AYSGDIKKHFIFLDP

-836 TQLAMKIYGEIGGPA
+836 TQLAMKIYGDIGGPA
-851 EIYSSPV
+851 QIIQSPV

>member
-1 MCCETLSDLF
+1 MISGRNRRIINAIKKKPVSNETLSDLF
-11 DMARAVYNEDNSEL
+11 DMARVVYNEDSAEL
-25 PYCLKITEY
+25 HYCLKITEY
-34 IKRAIPCLPKSNSL
+34 VKEVVHYLPKSNSL

-80 FYEPRMNPLSIVAQD
+80 FYEPRMNPLRIVAQD

-107 GLSMPPRVGKAI
+107 GLSMPPRVGK
-119 AYDTPVLTKNGWK
+119 
-132 KHGDLTIRDSVIGID
+132 
-147 GEYKKILAIHNP
+147 
-159 CEMEYEVTFSDGEKI
+159 
-174 VCHGN
+174 
-179 HEWVVEDRN
+179 
-188 TRKLR
+188 
-193 RIETKKI
+193 
-200 AGDLRSNDGHF
+200 
-211 KYRIPKKKFLQ
+211 
-222 GDVHE
+222 
-227 LAVDPYTLGVWLGD
+227 
-241 GRNQNPDICGAESD
+241 
-255 YAIVQA
+255 
-261 ILDNGYE
+261 
-268 LAWDTRHKTTGV
+268 
-280 RYYGFKELRK
+280 
-290 QLQEYDMCHSRR
+290 
-302 RSDKYIPDNYLTATV
+302 
-317 GQRLEL
+317 
-323 LAGLLDTDGCL
+323 
-334 RKKEHRYDFTTN
+334 
-346 EERLRDDVI
+346 
-355 SLVSTFG
+355 ST
-362 WRCSVVRYER
+362 
-372 GISSSGIRANKPY
+372 
-385 WVISFNP
+385 
-392 TCYIPCRLERKQ
+392 
-404 LYEFSKQRAIT
+404 
-415 ITDVEKIHG
+415 
-424 IQGNC
+424 
-429 ITVEG
+429 
-434 GVYCVGKRL
+434 
-443 KPTHNSSICI
+443 ICI
-453 FYFAWI
+453 FFFAWI
-459 IGKRPSSHNAMSGH
+459 IGKRPDSHNAMSGH

-501 DVQLVS
+501 DVNLQM

-535 TGAVDISEDGYL
+535 TGAVDISQDGYL

-553 RDRKESLSLR
+553 RDRKESLSPR

-582 GSKELMVGTRWNV
+582 GSRELMVGTRWNV
-595 ADPLGRIEKQY
+595 MDPLGKIEKQY
-606 KDNPRYKFRK
+606 KNNPRYKFRK

-627 FNYPVHGFS
+627 FDYPVKGFS
-636 TEYYHNMRDRLDKN
+636 TKYYHDMRDKLDKN

-717 SWIFNKGPKEVTI
+717 SWIFNKGPKETTI
-730 PLVTGKIIGERLTEI
+730 PLVTGKIMGEKLTEI

-751 GGDMYSDKVSSEL
+751 GGDMYSDKVSAEL

-789 AYSGDVKKHFIFLDP
+789 AYSGDVKRHFIFLDP

-836 TQLAMKIYGEIGGPA
+836 TQLAIKIYGDVGGPA
-851 EIYSSPV
+851 NIISSPV

>member
-1 MCCETLSDLF
+1 MISGRNKRIINAIKKKPVCCETLRDLF
-11 DMARAVYNEDNSEL
+11 DMARAVYKEDNAEL
-25 PYCLKITEY
+25 SYCLKITNY
-34 IKRAIPCLPKSNSL
+34 MKQVIPLLEKSDALNSL
-48 NALYWKVLLWEA
+48 YWDVLLWEA

-107 GLSMPPRVGKAI
+107 GLSMPPRVGKSA
-119 AYDTPVLTKNGWK
+119 
-132 KHGDLTIRDSVIGID
+132 
-147 GEYKKILAIHNP
+147 
-159 CEMEYEVTFSDGEKI
+159 
-174 VCHGN
+174 
-179 HEWVVEDRN
+179 
-188 TRKLR
+188 
-193 RIETKKI
+193 
-200 AGDLRSNDGHF
+200 
-211 KYRIPKKKFLQ
+211 
-222 GDVHE
+222 
-227 LAVDPYTLGVWLGD
+227 
-241 GRNQNPDICGAESD
+241 
-255 YAIVQA
+255 
-261 ILDNGYE
+261 
-268 LAWDTRHKTTGV
+268 
-280 RYYGFKELRK
+280 
-290 QLQEYDMCHSRR
+290 
-302 RSDKYIPDNYLTATV
+302 
-317 GQRLEL
+317 
-323 LAGLLDTDGCL
+323 
-334 RKKEHRYDFTTN
+334 
-346 EERLRDDVI
+346 
-355 SLVSTFG
+355 
-362 WRCSVVRYER
+362 
-372 GISSSGIRANKPY
+372 
-385 WVISFNP
+385 
-392 TCYIPCRLERKQ
+392 
-404 LYEFSKQRAIT
+404 
-415 ITDVEKIHG
+415 
-424 IQGNC
+424 
-429 ITVEG
+429 
-434 GVYCVGKRL
+434 
-443 KPTHNSSICI
+443 ICI
-453 FYFAWI
+453 FFYAWI
-459 IGKRPSSHNAMSGH
+459 IGKRPSSNNAMSGH

-517 DAVESFA
+517 DAVVSFA
-524 TTTCRG
+524 TTTCGG

-563 RLEGRYQDYLNI
+563 RLDGRYQDYLNI

-606 KDNPRYKFRK
+606 KNNPRYKFRK
-616 LPALNE
+616 IPALNE

-627 FNYPVHGFS
+627 FNYAVKGFS
-636 TEYYHNMRDRLDKN
+636 TKYYHNMRDRVLLMFFFD
-650 EWMAK
+650 K

-670 DGLRYYNGILPEGDH
+670 DELRYYNGVLPEGDH

-717 SWIFNKGPKEVTI
+717 SWIFNKGKKEVTI
-730 PLVTGKIIGERLTEI
+730 PLVTGKIIGEKLTEI

-751 GGDMYSDKVSSEL
+751 GGDMYSDRVSTEL

-836 TQLAMKIYGEIGGPA
+836 TQLAMKIYGDIDGPA
-851 EIYSSPV
+851 SIIQSPV

>member
-1 MCCETLSDLF
+1 MISGRNKRIINAIKKKPVCCETLRDLF
-11 DMARAVYNEDNSEL
+11 DMARAVYKEDNAEL
-25 PYCLKITEY
+25 SYCLKITSY
-34 IKRAIPCLPKSNSL
+34 IKQVIPLLEKSDVLNSL
-48 NALYWKVLLWEA
+48 YWDVLLWEA

-107 GLSMPPRVGKAI
+107 GLSMPPRVGK
-119 AYDTPVLTKNGWK
+119 
-132 KHGDLTIRDSVIGID
+132 
-147 GEYKKILAIHNP
+147 
-159 CEMEYEVTFSDGEKI
+159 
-174 VCHGN
+174 
-179 HEWVVEDRN
+179 
-188 TRKLR
+188 
-193 RIETKKI
+193 
-200 AGDLRSNDGHF
+200 
-211 KYRIPKKKFLQ
+211 
-222 GDVHE
+222 
-227 LAVDPYTLGVWLGD
+227 
-241 GRNQNPDICGAESD
+241 
-255 YAIVQA
+255 
-261 ILDNGYE
+261 
-268 LAWDTRHKTTGV
+268 
-280 RYYGFKELRK
+280 
-290 QLQEYDMCHSRR
+290 
-302 RSDKYIPDNYLTATV
+302 
-317 GQRLEL
+317 
-323 LAGLLDTDGCL
+323 
-334 RKKEHRYDFTTN
+334 
-346 EERLRDDVI
+346 
-355 SLVSTFG
+355 ST
-362 WRCSVVRYER
+362 
-372 GISSSGIRANKPY
+372 
-385 WVISFNP
+385 
-392 TCYIPCRLERKQ
+392 
-404 LYEFSKQRAIT
+404 
-415 ITDVEKIHG
+415 
-424 IQGNC
+424 
-429 ITVEG
+429 
-434 GVYCVGKRL
+434 
-443 KPTHNSSICI
+443 ICI
-453 FYFAWI
+453 FFYAWI

-563 RLEGRYQDYLNI
+563 RLDGRYQDYLNI

-606 KDNPRYKFRK
+606 KNNPRYKFRK
-616 LPALNE
+616 IPALNE

-627 FNYPVHGFS
+627 FDYPVKGFS
-636 TEYYHNMRDRLDKN
+636 TKYYHNMRDRLDKN

-670 DGLRYYNGILPEGDH
+670 DELRYYNGVLPEGDH

-717 SWIFNKGPKEVTI
+717 SWIFNKGKKEVTI
-730 PLVTGKIIGERLTEI
+730 PLVTGKIIGEKLTEI

-751 GGDMYSDKVSSEL
+751 GGDMYSDRVSTEL

-836 TQLAMKIYGEIGGPA
+836 TQLAMKIYGDIDGPA
-851 EIYSSPV
+851 SIIQSPV

>member
-1 MCCETLSDLF
+1 MISGRNRRIINAIKKKPVSCETLSDLF
-11 DMARAVYNEDNSEL
+11 DMARAVYDEDNSEL
-25 PYCLKITEY
+25 SYCLKITEY
-34 IKRAIPCLPKSNSL
+34 VKKVIQCLPNSNSL

-67 LLYMEKNRPYKKK
+67 LLYMEKNRSYKKK

-107 GLSMPPRVGKAI
+107 GLSMPPRVGK
-119 AYDTPVLTKNGWK
+119 
-132 KHGDLTIRDSVIGID
+132 
-147 GEYKKILAIHNP
+147 
-159 CEMEYEVTFSDGEKI
+159 
-174 VCHGN
+174 
-179 HEWVVEDRN
+179 
-188 TRKLR
+188 
-193 RIETKKI
+193 
-200 AGDLRSNDGHF
+200 
-211 KYRIPKKKFLQ
+211 
-222 GDVHE
+222 
-227 LAVDPYTLGVWLGD
+227 
-241 GRNQNPDICGAESD
+241 
-255 YAIVQA
+255 
-261 ILDNGYE
+261 
-268 LAWDTRHKTTGV
+268 
-280 RYYGFKELRK
+280 
-290 QLQEYDMCHSRR
+290 
-302 RSDKYIPDNYLTATV
+302 
-317 GQRLEL
+317 
-323 LAGLLDTDGCL
+323 
-334 RKKEHRYDFTTN
+334 
-346 EERLRDDVI
+346 
-355 SLVSTFG
+355 ST
-362 WRCSVVRYER
+362 
-372 GISSSGIRANKPY
+372 
-385 WVISFNP
+385 
-392 TCYIPCRLERKQ
+392 
-404 LYEFSKQRAIT
+404 
-415 ITDVEKIHG
+415 
-424 IQGNC
+424 
-429 ITVEG
+429 
-434 GVYCVGKRL
+434 
-443 KPTHNSSICI
+443 ICI
-453 FYFAWI
+453 FFYAWI

-501 DVQLVS
+501 DVQLIS

-553 RDRKESLSLR
+553 RDRKESLSLK

-606 KDNPRYKFRK
+606 KNNPRYKFRK

-627 FNYPVHGFS
+627 FDYPVHGFS
-636 TEYYHNMRDRLDKN
+636 TKYYHNMRDRLDKN

-670 DGLRYYNGILPEGDH
+670 DELRYYNGILPEGDH
-685 RVVGACDVAWGGGDS
+685 RVIGACDVAWGGGDS

-730 PLVTGKIIGERLTEI
+730 PIVTGKIIGEKLTEI

-751 GGDMYSDKVSSEL
+751 GGDMYSDRVSTEL

-774 YKKAPGNMEKMTKMV
+774 YKKAPGNMEKTTKMV
-789 AYSGDVKKHFIFLDP
+789 AYSGDIKKHFIFLDP

-836 TQLAMKIYGEIGGPA
+836 TQLAMKIYGDIGGPA
-851 EIYSSPV
+851 QIIQSPV

>member
-1 MCCETLSDLF
+1 MALFYLRSIKRITERNRKIINAIKKKPVCCETLSDLF
-11 DMARAVYNEDNSEL
+11 DMARVVYNEDNSEL

-34 IKRAIPCLPKSNSL
+34 IKKVIPCLPKSNSL
-48 NALYWKVLLWEA
+48 NALYWKVLLWES

-107 GLSMPPRVGKAI
+107 GLSMPPRVGK
-119 AYDTPVLTKNGWK
+119 
-132 KHGDLTIRDSVIGID
+132 
-147 GEYKKILAIHNP
+147 
-159 CEMEYEVTFSDGEKI
+159 
-174 VCHGN
+174 
-179 HEWVVEDRN
+179 
-188 TRKLR
+188 
-193 RIETKKI
+193 
-200 AGDLRSNDGHF
+200 
-211 KYRIPKKKFLQ
+211 
-222 GDVHE
+222 
-227 LAVDPYTLGVWLGD
+227 
-241 GRNQNPDICGAESD
+241 
-255 YAIVQA
+255 
-261 ILDNGYE
+261 
-268 LAWDTRHKTTGV
+268 
-280 RYYGFKELRK
+280 
-290 QLQEYDMCHSRR
+290 
-302 RSDKYIPDNYLTATV
+302 
-317 GQRLEL
+317 
-323 LAGLLDTDGCL
+323 
-334 RKKEHRYDFTTN
+334 
-346 EERLRDDVI
+346 
-355 SLVSTFG
+355 ST
-362 WRCSVVRYER
+362 
-372 GISSSGIRANKPY
+372 
-385 WVISFNP
+385 
-392 TCYIPCRLERKQ
+392 
-404 LYEFSKQRAIT
+404 
-415 ITDVEKIHG
+415 
-424 IQGNC
+424 
-429 ITVEG
+429 
-434 GVYCVGKRL
+434 
-443 KPTHNSSICI
+443 ICI
-453 FYFAWI
+453 FFYAWI

-563 RLEGRYQDYLNI
+563 RLDGRYQDYLNI

-655 FMQTPFVREGLLFPA
+655 FMQTPFVREGLLFPS

>member
-1 MCCETLSDLF
+1 VISGRNKRIINAIKKKPVCCETLRDLF
-11 DMARAVYNEDNSEL
+11 DMARAVYKEDNAEL
-25 PYCLKITEY
+25 SYCLKITSY
-34 IKRAIPCLPKSNSL
+34 IKQVIPLLEKSDALNSL
-48 NALYWKVLLWEA
+48 YWDVLLWEA

-107 GLSMPPRVGKAI
+107 GLSMPPRVGK
-119 AYDTPVLTKNGWK
+119 
-132 KHGDLTIRDSVIGID
+132 
-147 GEYKKILAIHNP
+147 
-159 CEMEYEVTFSDGEKI
+159 
-174 VCHGN
+174 
-179 HEWVVEDRN
+179 
-188 TRKLR
+188 
-193 RIETKKI
+193 
-200 AGDLRSNDGHF
+200 
-211 KYRIPKKKFLQ
+211 
-222 GDVHE
+222 
-227 LAVDPYTLGVWLGD
+227 
-241 GRNQNPDICGAESD
+241 
-255 YAIVQA
+255 
-261 ILDNGYE
+261 
-268 LAWDTRHKTTGV
+268 
-280 RYYGFKELRK
+280 
-290 QLQEYDMCHSRR
+290 
-302 RSDKYIPDNYLTATV
+302 
-317 GQRLEL
+317 
-323 LAGLLDTDGCL
+323 
-334 RKKEHRYDFTTN
+334 
-346 EERLRDDVI
+346 
-355 SLVSTFG
+355 ST
-362 WRCSVVRYER
+362 
-372 GISSSGIRANKPY
+372 
-385 WVISFNP
+385 
-392 TCYIPCRLERKQ
+392 
-404 LYEFSKQRAIT
+404 
-415 ITDVEKIHG
+415 
-424 IQGNC
+424 
-429 ITVEG
+429 
-434 GVYCVGKRL
+434 
-443 KPTHNSSICI
+443 ICI
-453 FYFAWI
+453 FFYAWI

-563 RLEGRYQDYLNI
+563 RLDGRYQDYLNI

-606 KDNPRYKFRK
+606 ENNPRYKFRK
-616 LPALNE
+616 IPALNE

-627 FNYPVHGFS
+627 FNYPVKGFS
-636 TEYYHNMRDRLDKN
+636 TKYYHNMRDRLDKN

-670 DGLRYYNGILPEGDH
+670 DELRYYNGILPEGDH

-717 SWIFNKGPKEVTI
+717 SWIFNKGKKEVTI
-730 PLVTGKIIGERLTEI
+730 PLVTGKIIGEKLTEI

-751 GGDMYSDKVSSEL
+751 GGDMYSDRVSTEL

-836 TQLAMKIYGEIGGPA
+836 TQLAMKIYGDIDGPA
-851 EIYSSPV
+851 SIIQSPV

>member
-1 MCCETLSDLF
+1 MISGRNKRIINAIKKKPVCCETLRDLF
-11 DMARAVYNEDNSEL
+11 DMARAVYKEDNAEL
-25 PYCLKITEY
+25 SYCLKITSY
-34 IKRAIPCLPKSNSL
+34 IKQVIPLLEKSDALNSL
-48 NALYWKVLLWEA
+48 YWDVLLWEA

-80 FYEPRMNPLSIVAQD
+80 FYEPRMNPLSIVTQD

-107 GLSMPPRVGKAI
+107 GLSMPPRVGK
-119 AYDTPVLTKNGWK
+119 
-132 KHGDLTIRDSVIGID
+132 
-147 GEYKKILAIHNP
+147 
-159 CEMEYEVTFSDGEKI
+159 
-174 VCHGN
+174 
-179 HEWVVEDRN
+179 
-188 TRKLR
+188 
-193 RIETKKI
+193 
-200 AGDLRSNDGHF
+200 
-211 KYRIPKKKFLQ
+211 
-222 GDVHE
+222 
-227 LAVDPYTLGVWLGD
+227 
-241 GRNQNPDICGAESD
+241 
-255 YAIVQA
+255 
-261 ILDNGYE
+261 
-268 LAWDTRHKTTGV
+268 
-280 RYYGFKELRK
+280 
-290 QLQEYDMCHSRR
+290 
-302 RSDKYIPDNYLTATV
+302 
-317 GQRLEL
+317 
-323 LAGLLDTDGCL
+323 
-334 RKKEHRYDFTTN
+334 
-346 EERLRDDVI
+346 
-355 SLVSTFG
+355 ST
-362 WRCSVVRYER
+362 
-372 GISSSGIRANKPY
+372 
-385 WVISFNP
+385 
-392 TCYIPCRLERKQ
+392 
-404 LYEFSKQRAIT
+404 
-415 ITDVEKIHG
+415 
-424 IQGNC
+424 
-429 ITVEG
+429 
-434 GVYCVGKRL
+434 
-443 KPTHNSSICI
+443 ICI
-453 FYFAWI
+453 FFYAWI

-563 RLEGRYQDYLNI
+563 RLDGRYQDYLNI

-606 KDNPRYKFRK
+606 KNNPRYKFRK
-616 LPALNE
+616 IPALNE

-627 FNYPVHGFS
+627 FNYPVKGFS
-636 TEYYHNMRDRLDKN
+636 TKYYHNMRDRLDKN

-670 DGLRYYNGILPEGDH
+670 DELRYYNGILPEGDH
-685 RVVGACDVAWGGGDS
+685 RVIGACDVAWGGGDS

-717 SWIFNKGPKEVTI
+717 SWIFNKGKKEVTI
-730 PLVTGKIIGERLTEI
+730 PLVTGKIIGEKLTEI

-751 GGDMYSDKVSSEL
+751 GGDMYSDRVSTEL

-836 TQLAMKIYGEIGGPA
+836 TQLAMKIYGDIDGPA
-851 EIYSSPV
+851 SIIQSPV

>member
-1 MCCETLSDLF
+1 MISGRNRRIINAIKKKPVSCETLSDLF
-11 DMARAVYNEDNSEL
+11 DMARAMYDEDNSEL
-25 PYCLKITEY
+25 SYCLKITEY
-34 IKRAIPCLPKSNSL
+34 VKKVIPCLPNSNSL

-107 GLSMPPRVGKAI
+107 GLSMPPRVGK
-119 AYDTPVLTKNGWK
+119 
-132 KHGDLTIRDSVIGID
+132 
-147 GEYKKILAIHNP
+147 
-159 CEMEYEVTFSDGEKI
+159 
-174 VCHGN
+174 
-179 HEWVVEDRN
+179 
-188 TRKLR
+188 
-193 RIETKKI
+193 
-200 AGDLRSNDGHF
+200 
-211 KYRIPKKKFLQ
+211 
-222 GDVHE
+222 
-227 LAVDPYTLGVWLGD
+227 
-241 GRNQNPDICGAESD
+241 
-255 YAIVQA
+255 
-261 ILDNGYE
+261 
-268 LAWDTRHKTTGV
+268 
-280 RYYGFKELRK
+280 
-290 QLQEYDMCHSRR
+290 
-302 RSDKYIPDNYLTATV
+302 
-317 GQRLEL
+317 
-323 LAGLLDTDGCL
+323 
-334 RKKEHRYDFTTN
+334 
-346 EERLRDDVI
+346 
-355 SLVSTFG
+355 ST
-362 WRCSVVRYER
+362 
-372 GISSSGIRANKPY
+372 
-385 WVISFNP
+385 
-392 TCYIPCRLERKQ
+392 
-404 LYEFSKQRAIT
+404 
-415 ITDVEKIHG
+415 
-424 IQGNC
+424 
-429 ITVEG
+429 
-434 GVYCVGKRL
+434 
-443 KPTHNSSICI
+443 ICI
-453 FYFAWI
+453 FFYAWI

-553 RDRKESLSLR
+553 RDRKESLSLK

-606 KDNPRYKFRK
+606 KNNPRYKFRK

-627 FNYPVHGFS
+627 FDYPVHGFS
-636 TEYYHNMRDRLDKN
+636 TKYYHNMRDRLDKN

-670 DGLRYYNGILPEGDH
+670 DELRYYNGILPEGDH
-685 RVVGACDVAWGGGDS
+685 RVIGACDVAWGGGDS

-730 PLVTGKIIGERLTEI
+730 PIVTGKIIGEKLTEI

-751 GGDMYSDKVSSEL
+751 GGDMYSDRVSTEL

-774 YKKAPGNMEKMTKMV
+774 YKKAPGNMEKTTKMV
-789 AYSGDVKKHFIFLDP
+789 AYSGDIKKHFIFLDP

-836 TQLAMKIYGEIGGPA
+836 TQLAMKIYGDIGGPA
-851 EIYSSPV
+851 QIIQSPV

>member
-1 MCCETLSDLF
+1 MCCETLRDLF
-11 DMARAVYNEDNSEL
+11 DMARAVYKEDNAEL
-25 PYCLKITEY
+25 SYCLKITSY
-34 IKRAIPCLPKSNSL
+34 IKQVIPLLEKSDAL
-48 NALYWKVLLWEA
+48 NCLYWDVLLWEA

-107 GLSMPPRVGKAI
+107 GLSMPPRVGK
-119 AYDTPVLTKNGWK
+119 
-132 KHGDLTIRDSVIGID
+132 
-147 GEYKKILAIHNP
+147 
-159 CEMEYEVTFSDGEKI
+159 
-174 VCHGN
+174 
-179 HEWVVEDRN
+179 
-188 TRKLR
+188 
-193 RIETKKI
+193 
-200 AGDLRSNDGHF
+200 
-211 KYRIPKKKFLQ
+211 
-222 GDVHE
+222 
-227 LAVDPYTLGVWLGD
+227 
-241 GRNQNPDICGAESD
+241 
-255 YAIVQA
+255 
-261 ILDNGYE
+261 
-268 LAWDTRHKTTGV
+268 
-280 RYYGFKELRK
+280 
-290 QLQEYDMCHSRR
+290 
-302 RSDKYIPDNYLTATV
+302 
-317 GQRLEL
+317 
-323 LAGLLDTDGCL
+323 
-334 RKKEHRYDFTTN
+334 
-346 EERLRDDVI
+346 
-355 SLVSTFG
+355 ST
-362 WRCSVVRYER
+362 
-372 GISSSGIRANKPY
+372 
-385 WVISFNP
+385 
-392 TCYIPCRLERKQ
+392 
-404 LYEFSKQRAIT
+404 
-415 ITDVEKIHG
+415 
-424 IQGNC
+424 
-429 ITVEG
+429 
-434 GVYCVGKRL
+434 
-443 KPTHNSSICI
+443 ICI
-453 FYFAWI
+453 FFYAWI
-459 IGKRPSSHNAMSGH
+459 IGKRPASHNAMSGH

-553 RDRKESLSLR
+553 RDRKESLSLK

-606 KDNPRYKFRK
+606 KNNPRYKFRK

-627 FNYPVHGFS
+627 FDYPVHGFS
-636 TEYYHNMRDRLDKN
+636 TKYYHDMRDRLDKN

-670 DGLRYYNGILPEGDH
+670 DELRYYNGILPEGDH
-685 RVVGACDVAWGGGDS
+685 RVIGACDVAWGGGDS

-717 SWIFNKGPKEVTI
+717 SWIFNKGKKEVTI
-730 PLVTGKIIGERLTEI
+730 PLVTGKIIGEKLTEI

-751 GGDMYSDKVSSEL
+751 GGDMYSDRVSTEL

-836 TQLAMKIYGEIGGPA
+836 TQLAMKIYGDYDEPA
-851 EIYSSPV
+851 SIIQSPV